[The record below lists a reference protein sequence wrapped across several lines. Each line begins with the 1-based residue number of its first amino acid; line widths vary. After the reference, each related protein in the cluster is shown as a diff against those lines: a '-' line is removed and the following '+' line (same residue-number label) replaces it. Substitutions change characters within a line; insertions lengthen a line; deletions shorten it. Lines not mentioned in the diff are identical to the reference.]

1 MRGVVEVLDPERPL
15 HLLDRGLHRRDGLE
29 LLVVEEVDR
38 PAESD
43 SSTLPPPGWAF
54 GCSIA
59 LHRPGDAG
67 EVVVDLR
74 RRLGLAGDDQR
85 CPRLVD
91 EDRVD
96 LVHDRVRV
104 AALDALLER
113 DRHVVAEVVEP
124 ELGVRPVRD
133 VALVRFLPLAE
144 RQHVLDVGDSHA
156 EPLEDAAV
164 PLGVALGE
172 VVVDRDEVDAAA
184 RQRVQV
190 ERQRGD
196 ERLPL
201 AGLHL
206 GDVALVE
213 DDSAHQLDV
222 EDALVGLALARLADG
237 GERLEEQILE
247 RLAVL
252 DPLTELDRLGGQ
264 LGVGELLEVGLERR
278 DVGRLLGEPLHAPAF
293 ADAQD
298 LLEAAE
304 ILAGHLATG

>member
-1 MRGVVEVLDPERPL
+1 M
-15 HLLDRGLHRRDGLE
+15 
-29 LLVVEEVDR
+29 
-38 PAESD
+38 SQ
-43 SSTLPPPGWAF
+43 SY
-54 GCSIA
+54 
-59 LHRPGDAG
+59 
-67 EVVVDLR
+67 
-74 RRLGLAGDDQR
+74 
-85 CPRLVD
+85 
-91 EDRVD
+91 
-96 LVHDRVRV
+96 
-104 AALDALLER
+104 AALRSANGIMFSMWAT
-113 DRHVVAEVVEP
+113 VI
-124 ELGVRPVRD
+124 
-133 VALVRFLPLAE
+133 
-144 RQHVLDVGDSHA
+144 A

-172 VVVDRDEVDAAA
+172 VVVDRDEVDAGA

-213 DDSAHQLDV
+213 DDPAHQLDV
-222 EDALVGLALARLADG
+222 EDALVGLALPRLAHS
-237 GERLEEQILE
+237 GERLEEELLQ

-252 DPLTELDRLGGQ
+252 EPLLELGRLGGE

-278 DVGRLLGEPLHAPAF
+278 DVGRLLGEPLQAPAF

-304 ILAGHLATG
+304 ILA